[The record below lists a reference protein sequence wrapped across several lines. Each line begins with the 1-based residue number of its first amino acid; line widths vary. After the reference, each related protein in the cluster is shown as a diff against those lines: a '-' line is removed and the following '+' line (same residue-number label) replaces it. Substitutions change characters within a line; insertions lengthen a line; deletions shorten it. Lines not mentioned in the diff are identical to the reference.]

1 MGQVRRLFSQADSAS
16 LSDPAPEGSV
26 PREPSKVGADNE
38 LFIRRA
44 FAGDPAVGMSI
55 LFQQYYQ
62 PLCSHAVRYVSSRE
76 IAEDIVSDIFYEF
89 HSRELFHSIEV
100 SYRAFLYTAVRNRAF
115 DYVRQ
120 EMRRTT
126 SLDRAEWLP
135 VRADQQ
141 PDTITQYEELYQDV
155 ERAIHAMPV
164 KRRQVYLMHRFEG
177 KKYAEIAANL
187 NLSTRTV
194 EVHMYRAIHHV
205 REWVKDKWLLMIL
218 FLVGHVWAAIFF

>member
-1 MGQVRRLFSQADSAS
+1 MGQVKQLYFQPGGEPPAGPVAMDDDSKKELAS
-16 LSDPAPEGSV
+16 RNSDP
-26 PREPSKVGADNE
+26 E
-38 LFIRRA
+38 LLIRRA
-44 FAGDPAVGMSI
+44 FAGDQALGMSI

-62 PLCSHAVRYVSSRE
+62 PLCSHAVRFVSSKQ
-76 IAEDIVSDIFYEF
+76 IAEDIVSDLFYEF
-89 HSRELFHSIEV
+89 HSRQLFQTIEV

-120 EMRRTT
+120 EMGRSA

-135 VRADQQ
+135 MRADQQ
-141 PDTITQYEELYQDV
+141 PDTIAQYEELYHDV
-155 ERAIHAMPV
+155 EKAIHAMPV

-177 KKYAEIAANL
+177 KRYAEIAAEL

-205 REWVKDKWLLMIL
+205 REWVKRRWPLLVI
-218 FLVGHVWAAIFF
+218 FLAWQALGGF

>member
-1 MGQVRRLFSQADSAS
+1 MGQVTQLFYQAGGEP
-16 LSDPAPEGSV
+16 LPGPVPEGSEKAASAAG
-26 PREPSKVGADNE
+26 EPDKEV
-38 LFIRRA
+38 LIRRT
-44 FAGDPAVGMSI
+44 FTDDPALGMSI
-55 LFQQYYQ
+55 LFQHYYQ
-62 PLCSHAVRYVSSRE
+62 PLCSHAVRFVSSKE
-76 IAEDIVSDIFYEF
+76 IAEDIVSDILYEF
-89 HSRELFHSIEV
+89 HSRQLFATIEV

-120 EMRRTT
+120 EMGRST

-141 PDTITQYEELYQDV
+141 PDTITQYEELYHDV
-155 ERAIHAMPV
+155 EKAIHAMPV

-177 KKYAEIAANL
+177 KKYAEIASEL

-205 REWVKDKWLLMIL
+205 REWVKGKWN
-218 FLVGHVWAAIFF
+218 